1 MAKNFKFEN
10 VEVII
15 ADQGAGTRTEIRNIL
30 NYQGFRNFKEADK
43 LGDVEERVA
52 KGDVDLIMVDL
63 ALSGGDVCGMVYRI
77 RHHELGNNPFIVVLA
92 LALNPALEDIHKV
105 IESGSDDLILKP
117 ITAGSIS
124 QRVINLV
131 TERKRFVVTS
141 DYIGPTRRSSHRPG
155 TERIPEIVVPNPLQA
170 KAEGNADPGALRDEI
185 DRQAVVMNLQKMGRH
200 AIQVR
205 VLVDRITAAYDS
217 DNGAAGVAEI
227 LDRLV
232 YVTEDIDRR
241 MRDTIYDHASG
252 LCASMGTVVASLQ
265 KDPLSPSSRDLKLLP
280 ELAQAIEAAFESED
294 AAAAAR
300 DISQSVEQR
309 SR

>member
-1 MAKNFKFEN
+1 MRHGLS
-10 VEVII
+10 
-15 ADQGAGTRTEIRNIL
+15 DSPPRNI
-30 NYQGFRNFKEADK
+30 
-43 LGDVEERVA
+43 
-52 KGDVDLIMVDL
+52 
-63 ALSGGDVCGMVYRI
+63 
-77 RHHELGNNPFIVVLA
+77 VVIT
-92 LALNPALEDIHKV
+92 LALNPALEDIRKV

-131 TERKRFVVTS
+131 TARKRFVVTS
-141 DYIGPTRRSSHRPG
+141 DYIGPSRRSSRRPG
-155 TERIPEIVVPNPLQA
+155 TNQIPEIVVPNSLQA
-170 KAEGNADPGALRDEI
+170 KAEGNADLGALRDEI
-185 DRQAVVMNLQKMGRH
+185 ARQAAIINVQKMGRH

-205 VLVDRITAAYDS
+205 FLVDRITAAYDS

-241 MRDTIYDHASG
+241 MRGTIYDHASG